1 MHLIINNIC
10 KYYVYIIYMYINF
23 VIFILYYMNIYFVIS
38 QESQCLF

>member
-23 VIFILYYMNIYFVIS
+23 VIFILYYMNINFVIS
-38 QESQCLF
+38 QELQ

>member
-23 VIFILYYMNIYFVIS
+23 LIFTLYCMNINFVVS
-38 QESQCLF
+38 QELQCLF

>member
-1 MHLIINNIC
+1 MHLMINNIC

-23 VIFILYYMNIYFVIS
+23 VIFILYYMNINFVIS